1 MSFKTGKNILEGF
14 GHLTSSP
21 ASPEDG
27 KEPNIGKETSHQ
39 SVLAVDHDKGIVAI
53 DTLQEAEQFGDNE
66 DISNKA
72 SLIVDRLERAWK
84 QLKTS
89 SSYDFTFTFII
100 LLHFHRL
107 NELAWNAHHVTT
119 WWKRTSAYIRTFP
132 N

>member
-1 MSFKTGKNILEGF
+1 MSFKTGKNFLEGF

-72 SLIVDRLERAWK
+72 SLIVLSEHGNNWK
-84 QLKTS
+84 PRHHITS
-89 SSYDFTFTFII
+89 LSLSSYYFTFIGTGME
-100 LLHFHRL
+100 RPPR
-107 NELAWNAHHVTT
+107 HHVVKKNQRIYPNLSQLT
-119 WWKRTSAYIRTFP
+119 WF
-132 N
+132 

>member
-1 MSFKTGKNILEGF
+1 MSFKTGKNFLEGF

-89 SSYDFTFTFII
+89 PSYDFTFTFII

-107 NELAWNAHHVTT
+107 NELAWNARHVTT
-119 WWKRTSAYIRTFP
+119 W
-132 N
+132 

>member
-1 MSFKTGKNILEGF
+1 MSFKTGKNFLEGF

-72 SLIVDRLERAWK
+72 SLIVDRLERSWK

-89 SSYDFTFTFII
+89 SSYYFTFIG
-100 LLHFHRL
+100 
-107 NELAWNAHHVTT
+107 
-119 WWKRTSAYIRTFP
+119 
-132 N
+132 